1 MKKGSNAASKINKS
15 YLAFDI
21 LAIKARLILD
31 QGAKVGYEFAT
42 VDINFFFTEGPN
54 GLSVC

>member
-1 MKKGSNAASKINKS
+1 MKKGSNAASKIIKS

-31 QGAKVGYEFAT
+31 QGAKVEYEFAT
-42 VDINFFFTEGPN
+42 VDINFFSQRV
-54 GLSVC
+54 LMV

>member
-1 MKKGSNAASKINKS
+1 MKKGSNAASKITKS

-31 QGAKVGYEFAT
+31 QGAKVGYEIAT
-42 VDINFFFTEGPN
+42 MNVNFFFTEGPN